1 VSSPSQPSPTAPSL
15 LGLATIDPTEVG
27 VDPARLQILLDRVRI
42 EVDSGRLP
50 SAQVAVA
57 RHGRLAHFGSFGVAA
72 PRYLLQSSGRPIV
85 ASALWKL
92 IGEGR
97 VDLSATVASV
107 IPEFGTNGKEVVTVE
122 HVLTHSAGIPFAPL
136 GFPKMTDREER
147 LRAFGKWR
155 LDWEPGSQLQFH
167 MTSAAWLI
175 AELVERTDGRP
186 LSEYIR
192 QEIAEPLGLGVEL
205 AVPVGRQRETVA
217 PMVCTDGDTAEVD
230 PWGPWFFHRP
240 EVVAAGE
247 PAHAMVGSAAD
258 VAMFYQA
265 VLEARVWTPE
275 VIAEATRARLTAV
288 PAGDQLY
295 GGGTKPA
302 SVGLFVMVAGESPDM
317 WLPSVG
323 SRRTFGH
330 SGAAY
335 QMGWCDPDSGVSF
348 ALLTNGYPLSGYD
361 YSPRGVAFI
370 TNINNMAADLV

>member
-1 VSSPSQPSPTAPSL
+1 VSIPSQPSPVAPV
-15 LGLATIDPTEVG
+15 TIDPAEVG
-27 VDPARLQILLDRVRI
+27 VDPARLQILLDRVGI
-42 EVDSGRLP
+42 EVEAGRLP
-50 SAQVAVA
+50 SAQLAVA
-57 RHGRLAHFGSFGVAA
+57 RHGRLAHFGSFGAAA

-122 HVLTHSAGIPFAPL
+122 HVLTHTAGIPFAPL
-136 GFPKMTDREER
+136 GFPKMTDREQR
-147 LRAFGKWR
+147 LQAFAKWR

-186 LSEYIR
+186 LPEYIR
-192 QEIAEPLGLGVEL
+192 QEIAEPLGLGIEL
-205 AVPVGRQRETVA
+205 AVPVERQRETVA
-217 PMVCTDGDTAEVD
+217 PMVCTDGDTAAVD
-230 PWGPWFFHRP
+230 PWGPWFFNRP
-240 EVVAAGE
+240 EIVAAGE

-258 VAMFYQA
+258 VTMFYQA
-265 VLEARVWTPE
+265 VLDARVWTPE

-323 SRRTFGH
+323 SPRTFGH

-370 TNINNMAADLV
+370 TNINNLAADLV